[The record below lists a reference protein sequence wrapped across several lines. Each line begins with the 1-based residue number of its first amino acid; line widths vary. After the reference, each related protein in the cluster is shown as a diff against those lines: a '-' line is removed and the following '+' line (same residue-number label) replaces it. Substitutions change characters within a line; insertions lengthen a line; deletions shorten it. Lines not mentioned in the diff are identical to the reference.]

1 MNQFEQEFFHYSNKG
16 NVKDYFEKLI
26 QTYKDTNHIGNAACY
41 NRTLHLLE
49 LFDDNFSERV
59 FPEIDIKYVKAF
71 DVFLQKRECKGNTR
85 KFYFKA
91 LRAVLNKAIQDG
103 EASESTYPFGKGGFS
118 VASLEEET
126 M

>member
-71 DVFLQKRECKGNTR
+71 DVFLQKEN
-85 KFYFKA
+85 
-91 LRAVLNKAIQDG
+91 VKAIQ
-103 EASESTYPFGKGGFS
+103 ESFILKP
-118 VASLEEET
+118 
-126 M
+126 